1 MTSSENLIGHHA
13 AVAVDLKFEVEVDPF
28 YCIIGC
34 MTAIKVATIKNK
46 VVFNTGSK
54 SIRTKHVSQR
64 ASGGLQS
71 KSAFISLREPV
82 II

>member
-1 MTSSENLIGHHA
+1 MGTSFDFYEDSMNQIEEE
-13 AVAVDLKFEVEVDPF
+13 EVEEVDPF

-71 KSAFISLREPV
+71 KSTFISLRERV
-82 II
+82 IL